1 MLDSKHEMIKIREI
15 KFEKRRFLQFVSSQI
30 LAVNHQSNVNHSST
44 VIRSSFGPKKKVL
57 KIPTGQATPAN
68 VQGVSNQIYKQSE
81 THSKMVN
88 GWERLKNSLT
98 HLLLSQILQQSA
110 LSFYSWE
117 WSQQTVYYWP
127 QRCTLQCVFLVEFHC
142 CCTAKR
148 RRSIRGKNI

>member
-88 GWERLKNSLT
+88 GWERLKK
-98 HLLLSQILQQSA
+98 
-110 LSFYSWE
+110 
-117 WSQQTVYYWP
+117 TV
-127 QRCTLQCVFLVEFHC
+127 
-142 CCTAKR
+142 
-148 RRSIRGKNI
+148 